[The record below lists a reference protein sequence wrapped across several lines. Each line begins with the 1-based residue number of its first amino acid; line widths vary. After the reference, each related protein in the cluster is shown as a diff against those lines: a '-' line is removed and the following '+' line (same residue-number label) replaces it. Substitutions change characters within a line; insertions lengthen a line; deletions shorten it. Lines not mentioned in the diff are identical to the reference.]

1 MVKSYE
7 LKNAITSEKKIQ
19 RLLKTIDTNAK
30 EDRKEAK
37 KLLDKVKTELDDYLE
52 NPPVDENGNPV
63 PIGDSFHKLVQSA
76 VLALNQ
82 AGIANER
89 LLKLA
94 TLLQRFISSADKDP
108 TKAKDLKGS
117 LFSSLDKLVN
127 TGKNEED

>member
-1 MVKSYE
+1 MRTYE
-7 LKNAITSEKKIQ
+7 LKNEITSSKKIQ

-37 KLLDKVKTELDDYLE
+37 DLLKKVKEELSDYLE
-52 NPPVDENGNPV
+52 SPPMDEAGNPL
-63 PIGDSFHKLVQSA
+63 PIGDTFHKLVQSA

-94 TLLQRFISSADKDP
+94 TLLQKFNPSNEKDP
-108 TKAKDLKGS
+108 LKQKELKGS
-117 LFSSLDKLVN
+117 LFAGLDRLVN
-127 TGKNEED
+127 GKKDEED